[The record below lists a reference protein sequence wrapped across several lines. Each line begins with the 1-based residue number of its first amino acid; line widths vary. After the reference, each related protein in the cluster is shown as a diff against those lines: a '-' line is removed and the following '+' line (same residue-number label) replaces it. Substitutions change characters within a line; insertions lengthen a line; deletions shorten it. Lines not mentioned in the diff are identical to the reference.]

1 MPLSVDATL
10 GPSLRLDRWI
20 SDLGPRRRSRT
31 RSISPVIWV
40 MHGSP
45 PGSGFAHF
53 TAMTEIRKYF
63 ADAFRHLGG
72 NRGVPTIDIRFYPY
86 AGLRHTIRVRSGRV
100 YVRLSDI
107 CRECPPDVLRALAWI
122 LVSRLLGKRVP
133 TIHDRVYREY
143 SLTPEIMRSS
153 DLARRGR
160 GRKMLSS
167 AQGEVYDLDR
177 MFSKL
182 NRKYFD
188 GEINKPTITWSQ
200 RRTRNILGHHDHI
213 YDSITISKTL
223 DSAEVPEW
231 FVEYI
236 LYHEMLH
243 IKHPAR
249 LIKGRRYYH
258 TSAFRLDERRFPY
271 YEQSQRWL
279 ERLARLRRVPRARA
293 A

>member
-1 MPLSVDATL
+1 MK
-10 GPSLRLDRWI
+10 
-20 SDLGPRRRSRT
+20 
-31 RSISPVIWV
+31 
-40 MHGSP
+40 
-45 PGSGFAHF
+45 
-53 TAMTEIRKYF
+53 EIGKYF
-63 ADAFRHLGG
+63 GDAFRHMGG
-72 NRGVPTIDIRFYPY
+72 NRGVPSIEVRFYPY
-86 AGLRHTIRVRSGRV
+86 AGLRHTIRLRSGRV

-107 CRECPPDVLRALAWI
+107 CKDSPPEVLRALAWI
-122 LVSRLLGKRVP
+122 LVARLLGKRVP
-133 TIHDRVYREY
+133 TIHDRVYRDY
-143 SLTPEIMRSS
+143 SLTPTVMRSS

-160 GRKMLSS
+160 GRKMISTS
-167 AQGEVYDLDR
+167 AGEVYDLER

-182 NRKYFD
+182 NRRYFD
-188 GEINKPTITWSQ
+188 GQLERPTLTWSQ
-200 RRTRNILGHHDHI
+200 RRTRSILGHHDHV

-223 DSAEVPEW
+223 DSKDVPEW

-258 TSAFRLDERRFPY
+258 TSAFRQDERRFPH
-271 YEQSQRWL
+271 YEEAQRWL